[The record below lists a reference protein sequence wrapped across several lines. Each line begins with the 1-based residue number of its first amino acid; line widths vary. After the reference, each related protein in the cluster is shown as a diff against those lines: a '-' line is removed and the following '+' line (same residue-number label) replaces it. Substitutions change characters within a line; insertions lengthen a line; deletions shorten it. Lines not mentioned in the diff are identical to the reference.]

1 MSAHRDN
8 FIVTMIGMRARS
20 NEECAIDVFD
30 LGVVDDYVLARVLGE
45 DPADGVT
52 DGRDVGNGV
61 WQ

>member
-1 MSAHRDN
+1 
-8 FIVTMIGMRARS
+8 MRLTYL
-20 NEECAIDVFD
+20 N
-30 LGVVDDYVLARVLGE
+30 LGVVDDCVLARVLGK